1 MAAATEDVVMPPP
14 DEGGSTP
21 TRSRTPARVRA
32 RRRRPTLPALAT
44 AALLLVCASLDP
56 SGGGA
61 GYPAAGSV
69 LPIFALAAN
78 PSSAPAPSIAGGG
91 EDEGHVA
98 APAPVVARLGRKL
111 GVRYRPTSHSA
122 SAASIP
128 RGGAGD
134 RGKAPSS
141 SSSDKTLSEILGHA
155 VHRGLGGG
163 LPGAVA
169 GIVQVLT
176 LMWLRTVINY
186 QCRYGT
192 TFLQSLTTLYNQG
205 GVPRFYRGM
214 AFALV
219 QAPLARFASTAAND
233 GVEALLGNLEYT
245 KNWGPG
251 KGTVVA
257 SAVVGLWRMMLMP
270 VDTCKT
276 VLQVDS
282 AEGFRNLIRGVRRGK
297 VWLLYQGAMAQ
308 ALSAVVSHYPWFYTY
323 NYLTKHPFVQRILRP
338 ALLRNAVVGFLS
350 SVVSDTVSNAVRVI
364 KTTKQAMGSKH
375 VITYGEAVGMILAAD
390 GWRGLFGRGLKTRI
404 FANALQSVVF
414 TVIWRGLA
422 ERWSNSQEQADK
434 GVPSKKGEH
443 TRNQNVDNEDDDNE

>member
-56 SGGGA
+56 SGRGA

-297 VWLLYQGAMAQ
+297 VWLLYQGKSRGLFWRGHLEDVKHFISPAYIIQRTSLDMHGCFCGASS
-308 ALSAVVSHYPWFYTY
+308 LIGHCTSCPVWFQCRHH
-323 NYLTKHPFVQRILRP
+323 LHPDST
-338 ALLRNAVVGFLS
+338 ANAVV
-350 SVVSDTVSNAVRVI
+350 
-364 KTTKQAMGSKH
+364 K
-375 VITYGEAVGMILAAD
+375 
-390 GWRGLFGRGLKTRI
+390 WRGQYCAYIAKCFGCPRDFTIWYTACTRY
-404 FANALQSVVF
+404 LCQPPKW
-414 TVIWRGLA
+414 T
-422 ERWSNSQEQADK
+422 Q
-434 GVPSKKGEH
+434 
-443 TRNQNVDNEDDDNE
+443 